1 MSMVILEKKGGIGT
15 VTLNRPERLN
25 ALSRQLV
32 AELLVALGDV
42 ARDDAVK
49 VVVLRGAGRAFCAGV
64 DLKEYSLGGGK
75 TADLG
80 FSGLWEAVDELPKP
94 VIAAVHGYAVTG
106 GFILVYCSDIVI
118 ATEDARFADSHARW
132 GLIPSGGETQR
143 LPRRVGMQK
152 AKEIMFT
159 SDLYSAR
166 DMERLGL
173 VNRVVPASQLDEA
186 VQEMAQKLLRNSTR
200 SISTIKTLIN
210 RGMEMGFGNGLL
222 LEARTG
228 HWGKAN
234 AEPDPERDRLLGAFL
249 EGRAGLSKH
258 EEKG

>member
-1 MSMVILEKKGGIGT
+1 
-15 VTLNRPERLN
+15 
-25 ALSRQLV
+25 
-32 AELLVALGDV
+32 
-42 ARDDAVK
+42 
-49 VVVLRGAGRAFCAGV
+49 
-64 DLKEYSLGGGK
+64 
-75 TADLG
+75 
-80 FSGLWEAVDELPKP
+80 
-94 VIAAVHGYAVTG
+94 
-106 GFILVYCSDIVI
+106 
-118 ATEDARFADSHARW
+118 
-132 GLIPSGGETQR
+132 
-143 LPRRVGMQK
+143 
-152 AKEIMFT
+152 MFT